1 MTTFVMPAKEKLP
14 ALIALSNAIKR
25 GEEIPLDA
33 NQRISDLLGVPLCH
47 YTTSVDYALRLRDIV
62 YGEYSYV
69 NIDTREYND
78 GRGIVVLT
86 KIETEY
92 NQSNGNHH
100 TRAGALL
107 DAMLKHIICELED
120 DDYDDDDDDYEN

>member
-1 MTTFVMPAKEKLP
+1 MTTFEMPTKEKLP
-14 ALIALSNAIKR
+14 ALIALSKSIKR
-25 GEEIPLDA
+25 GEEIPFEA
-33 NQRISDLLGVPLCH
+33 NQQISDLLGVPVCH

-78 GRGIVVLT
+78 ERGIVILT

-92 NQSNGNHH
+92 NQSNGSHH

-107 DAMLKHIICELED
+107 DAIFNHIVCEIED
-120 DDYDDDDDDYEN
+120 SEIEED